1 MRSFIKLFNAGLVF
15 FCLSGNLFADS
26 DGIIFDWEPFA
37 ADEYLQ
43 LSHPVKKNIPKK
55 VLMPK
60 EIFRKT
66 DDVEKLMI
74 IDSQTVKDSSGEAI
88 ADSLLGKIK
97 ISFSSVNS
105 FMLPYD
111 EDYRKDN
118 EGKLSRAART
128 LPSLIRSPSQESAV
142 ETLKLIEPQINLGF
156 EF

>member
-1 MRSFIKLFNAGLVF
+1 MRSSIKLFNAGLVL

-26 DGIIFDWEPFA
+26 EGVIFDWEPFA

-43 LSHPVKKNIPKK
+43 LSHPVKKNIPQK

-88 ADSLLGKIK
+88 AGSLPGKIK

-111 EDYRKDN
+111 EVYRKDN

-128 LPSLIRSPSQESAV
+128 LPSLIRSPSQESAA

>member
-1 MRSFIKLFNAGLVF
+1 L
-15 FCLSGNLFADS
+15 FCLTGNLFADS
-26 DGIIFDWEPFA
+26 EGVIFDWEPFA

-43 LSHPVKKNIPKK
+43 LSHSVKKIIPKK

-88 ADSLLGKIK
+88 AGSFPGKIK

-111 EDYRKDN
+111 EVYRKDN